1 MKKNIA
7 NLLFLAS
14 ILSIGN
20 ILNAHNQDVSK
31 DVKKPVEIRID
42 DSGQIMRD
50 QSISNKKNK
59 NNKNNNNGQTVENIR
74 INTTNQR
81 GGTAT
86 TISNSAGT
94 ITVDSSYNSQ
104 GQDYRQKF
112 IILHYTAGNRD
123 SSLKTLTQ
131 NEVSAHYLVSDDKSE
146 PVYSLVDENKRAWH
160 AGVSDWKGRNN
171 LNDTSI
177 GIEIVNGG
185 DASGTFVPYKDFQIK
200 EVAVLVKYLADK
212 YEIPATN
219 ILGHSD
225 IAPQRKSDPGPL
237 FPWRELYTKYNI
249 GMWYDNDTKNN
260 YEREYSTKLSMMP
273 VSEIQRELNKFGYGI
288 SITGTW
294 DKQTKNV
301 IKVFQHH
308 FRPSNYSGE
317 MDVETFAILK
327 ALNEKYN
334 KK

>member
-14 ILSIGN
+14 ILSVGN
-20 ILNAHNQDVSK
+20 ILNANNQNVSK
-31 DVKKPVEIRID
+31 DVKKPIEIRID
-42 DSGQIMRD
+42 NNGQVIRD
-50 QSISNKKNK
+50 QSGYGRND
-59 NNKNNNNGQTVENIR
+59 NNNGQ
-74 INTTNQR
+74 NTDAQR
-81 GGTAT
+81 GGTE

-94 ITVDSSYNSQ
+94 IRVDTSYSSQ

-123 SSLKTLTQ
+123 SSLKTLTK

-171 LNDTSI
+171 LNDTSV

-185 DASGTFVPYKDFQIK
+185 DVSGTFVPYKDFQIK

-237 FPWRELYTKYNI
+237 FPWKELYTKYNI

-260 YEREYSTKLSMMP
+260 K
-273 VSEIQRELNKFGYGI
+273 
-288 SITGTW
+288 
-294 DKQTKNV
+294 
-301 IKVFQHH
+301 
-308 FRPSNYSGE
+308 
-317 MDVETFAILK
+317 FAIFFFI
-327 ALNEKYN
+327 
-334 KK
+334 

>member
-1 MKKNIA
+1 MRKNKLF
-7 NLLFLAS
+7 LLFATLVISSFSYANNS
-14 ILSIGN
+14 
-20 ILNAHNQDVSK
+20 DVSK
-31 DVKKPVEIRID
+31 DVKKPVEIVID
-42 DSGQIMRD
+42 NGGGYSDG
-50 QSISNKKNK
+50 SNS
-59 NNKNNNNGQTVENIR
+59 NNSRGE
-74 INTTNQR
+74 TTIPANPNR
-81 GGTAT
+81 RSE

-94 ITVDSSYNSQ
+94 IRVDTSYNSQ

-123 SSLKTLTQ
+123 SSLKTLTK
-131 NEVSAHYLVSDDKSE
+131 NEVSAHYMVSDNKSE

-171 LNDTSI
+171 LNDTSV

-185 DASGTFVPYKDFQIK
+185 DVSGTFVPYKDFQIK

-237 FPWRELYTKYNI
+237 FPWKELYTKYNI

-273 VSEIQRELNKFGYGI
+273 VSEIQRELNKFGY
-288 SITGTW
+288 
-294 DKQTKNV
+294 
-301 IKVFQHH
+301 H